1 MVSGGSMP
9 GFPALKTLRKKWF
22 VTGAAGFIGSHLVEG
37 ILRAGGAVVGFD
49 NLSSGRETNLQ
60 LVRGSVGTEAWQQFR
75 LLQGDIGNPDTLGE
89 AIASCDVVLH
99 HAALGSVPD
108 SLERPM
114 ETHASN
120 ATGFLNVL
128 QAARSAGIR
137 RVVYASS
144 SSVYGDCPDLPLQ
157 ESSAGAV
164 LSPYAASKLTNEV
177 YSRTYAAAYG
187 MELIGLRYF
196 NVFGPRQD
204 PNGAYAAVIPKW
216 IQAILSG
223 QRVTINGDGANTRD
237 FCPVEDVVT
246 ANILAAQAGLKPG
259 TSLALN
265 IGSGRATTLLEL
277 FESLRAIASK
287 RGYSSLPSTFGPARS
302 GDIRH
307 STADLGAA
315 KEALDY
321 APSSSFMESLE
332 RTFVSFISSTP
343 REIP

>member
-1 MVSGGSMP
+1 MVNGGSMP
-9 GFPALKTLRKKWF
+9 ELPPLKTLKNKWF

-37 ILRAGGAVVGFD
+37 ILRAGGIAVGFD
-49 NLSSGRETNLQ
+49 NLSSGKETNLQ
-60 LVRGSVGTEAWQQFR
+60 LVRDSIGSKAWRQFR
-75 LLQGDIGNPDTLGE
+75 LLQGDIGNPDELNE
-89 AIASCDVVLH
+89 AIAGCDVVLH

-120 ATGFLNVL
+120 ATGFLNIL
-128 QAARSAGIR
+128 QAARSAGIS

-144 SSVYGDCPDLPLQ
+144 SSVYGDCPDMPLQ

-177 YSRTYAAAYG
+177 YARTYAAAYG
-187 MELIGLRYF
+187 MELVGLRYF

-223 QRVTINGDGANTRD
+223 RQVTVNGGGGNTRD
-237 FCPVEDVVT
+237 FCPVEDVVK

-265 IGSGRATTLLEL
+265 IGSGQATTLLEL
-277 FESLRAIASK
+277 FEHLRTIASK
-287 RGYSSLPSTFGPARS
+287 RGFSSLPILFGPARS
-302 GDIRH
+302 GDILH
-307 STADLGAA
+307 STADLRAA
-315 KEALDY
+315 KETLDFT
-321 APSSSFMESLE
+321 PSSSFMESLE
-332 RTFVSFISSTP
+332 RTFVSFISPTS
-343 REIP
+343 